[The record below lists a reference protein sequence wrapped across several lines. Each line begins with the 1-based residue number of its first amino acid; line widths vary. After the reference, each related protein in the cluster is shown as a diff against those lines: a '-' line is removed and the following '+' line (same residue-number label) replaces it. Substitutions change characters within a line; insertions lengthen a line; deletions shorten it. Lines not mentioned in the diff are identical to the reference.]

1 MRKTDFAVEHVLK
14 DIKDNPGVLQTLRS
28 STQLAQATNAFGILF
43 RYLSEKDLST
53 AGTPTYMEN
62 AVFLTAHYFAILN
75 QAQKVPE
82 GETSLFKALGK
93 QADTA
98 LDRRVNNVFYAVN
111 SFTSVVNQLNHLVS
125 IVKPSVHDLDYK
137 QLAYDLYQLQFGG
150 DAASR
155 VIIRWGQD
163 YTLGAFANKDESEDE

>member
-43 RYLSEKDLST
+43 RYLSEKDLSVT
-53 AGTPTYMEN
+53 GTPTYMEN

-82 GETSLFKALGK
+82 GETSLFKALGRK
-93 QADTA
+93 ANDA
-98 LDRRVNNVFYAVN
+98 LDRRVNNVFYAAN
-111 SFTSVVNQLNHLVS
+111 SFPSVVNQLNHLVP
-125 IVKPSVHDLDYK
+125 IVKQSLHDLDYK
-137 QLAYDLYQLQFGG
+137 QLAYDLYQLQFGS

-163 YTLGAFANKDESEDE
+163 YTLGAFSNKDESEDE

>member
-1 MRKTDFAVEHVLK
+1 MWGRKSYQPAK
-14 DIKDNPGVLQTLRS
+14 D
-28 STQLAQATNAFGILF
+28 
-43 RYLSEKDLST
+43 
-53 AGTPTYMEN
+53 
-62 AVFLTAHYFAILN
+62 FAILN

-82 GETSLFKALGK
+82 GETSLFKALGRN
-93 QADTA
+93 ADTA

-163 YTLGAFANKDESEDE
+163 YTLGAFANKDESED

>member
-75 QAQKVPE
+75 QAQKVPD
-82 GETSLFKALGK
+82 GETSLFKALGRNHK
-93 QADTA
+93 SS
-98 LDRRVNNVFYAVN
+98 LPSRGVSNVFYAVH
-111 SFTSVVNQLNHLVS
+111 SFPSVVNQLNRLVS
-125 IVKPSVHDLDYK
+125 IVKPSLHNLDYK

-150 DAASR
+150 DSASR

-163 YTLGAFANKDESEDE
+163 YTLGTLANEDTGAI